1 MLKRRGEEA
10 VKSDAQFDKASSTG
24 VRVRDRPESRDEAPS
39 LGEQLRLE
47 VSGVEEPPLRH
58 RRGVRRE
65 QRRGAE
71 GVPVLMHHV
80 KQT

>member
-39 LGEQLRLE
+39 LGEQLRLFIE
-47 VSGVEEPPLRH
+47 KRIKETTHLRQELVESREDMQA
-58 RRGVRRE
+58 VRRA
-65 QRRGAE
+65 R
-71 GVPVLMHHV
+71 L
-80 KQT
+80 